1 MSVGGGSEE
10 GRRAS
15 KNSLARRFPTSSI
28 ALICSFDQSGGGRLV
43 GGGGGGRR
51 GTDHRARRFGLSR
64 REYPTSDESH
74 YIDYAYPLDEYLIVN
89 EDCETHMQTKTPKD
103 QLAHLGSSSP
113 QSAHTLFPS
122 STLKSCIL
130 CAFLIFAANL
140 SSSET
145 KGPAMLVTSSVMRRS
160 CSQRES
166 GSLPVGVEEG
176 RWEEEE
182 GGRESVGVELP
193 AETTRLVDL
202 LDTELAAD
210 ASDSESVASR
220 DALRGGMAPVG
231 GAGAAVSDLSSRGTF
246 LPRLPPS
253 PPKDA
258 RRESGGPI
266 HAGRRFER

>member
-1 MSVGGGSEE
+1 M
-10 GRRAS
+10 
-15 KNSLARRFPTSSI
+15 
-28 ALICSFDQSGGGRLV
+28 
-43 GGGGGGRR
+43 
-51 GTDHRARRFGLSR
+51 
-64 REYPTSDESH
+64 
-74 YIDYAYPLDEYLIVN
+74 
-89 EDCETHMQTKTPKD
+89 
-103 QLAHLGSSSP
+103 
-113 QSAHTLFPS
+113 
-122 STLKSCIL
+122 
-130 CAFLIFAANL
+130 
-140 SSSET
+140 
-145 KGPAMLVTSSVMRRS
+145 
-160 CSQRES
+160 
-166 GSLPVGVEEG
+166 GVEEG

-246 LPRLPPS
+246 LPRRPPS